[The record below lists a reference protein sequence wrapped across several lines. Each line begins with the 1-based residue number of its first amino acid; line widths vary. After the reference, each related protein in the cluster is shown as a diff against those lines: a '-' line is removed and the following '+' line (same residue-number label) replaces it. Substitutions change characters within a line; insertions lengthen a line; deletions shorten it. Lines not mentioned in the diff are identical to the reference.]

1 MIRVNCILKVE
12 LAVAFSAT
20 CQIGE
25 GAAVPSL
32 GLSNKAV
39 TMADL
44 QEESQ
49 VKAEGREEVQAYFK
63 PLSLRG

>member
-1 MIRVNCILKVE
+1 MTNKLV
-12 LAVAFSAT
+12 FTAT
-20 CQIGE
+20 CQVGE

-44 QEESQ
+44 QEEYQ

-63 PLSLRG
+63 PLSLSGW

>member
-1 MIRVNCILKVE
+1 ML
-12 LAVAFSAT
+12 SAK
-20 CQIGE
+20 CQVGE

-44 QEESQ
+44 QEEYQ
-49 VKAEGREEVQAYFK
+49 VQTERKEEVQAYFK
-63 PLSLRG
+63 PLSLSG